1 MLMYIKKISKD
12 KEQKKVKLVDFTT
25 GGKTLIIEAV
35 FKKEQ
40 YFPLQK
46 DDITNIDIIN
56 SLKPIKIQVKK
67 GCY

>member
-25 GGKTLIIEAV
+25 GGNTLIIEAV

-40 YFPLQK
+40 YFPLKK

-67 GCY
+67 GCC